1 MLGLGP
7 GSSTLRPELQSIW
20 QANLA
25 GHIISLST
33 MREAIAAATADGPI
47 TVLDANSGR
56 RLAQFP
62 GHRNGSSQV
71 AWRNAETL
79 ASAGCDG
86 LVRIWNPQLG
96 TEILAL
102 EAGADWVERV
112 AWSPSGQYLA
122 CAAGRH
128 LTIWDF
134 NDPSHPHQRFAPQQS
149 TIADIAWKPCRENS
163 HENILASCGYN
174 GLAFWS
180 PTNPEPTRKF
190 DWKGSMLALAWSP
203 DGKYIATGNQDS
215 TIQFW
220 NIESAKELHMSGY
233 RAKIREISWDCSSR
247 FLATGGSA
255 TAVVW
260 DCSGKGPAGST
271 PRLLDYHSSLLT
283 QLAFQHN
290 GSLLASGCNEGLLA
304 LWRAHGETLL
314 ATAHLGS
321 AITQISWAPSNR
333 RFVAGSA
340 SGMLTMIDAT
350 AV

>member
-1 MLGLGP
+1 MLGLGSR
-7 GSSTLRPELQSIW
+7 SSTLRPALQSLW
-20 QANLA
+20 QANLG
-25 GHIISLST
+25 GHVISLCT
-33 MREAIAAATADGPI
+33 TREAIAAAIADGPI
-47 TVLDANSGR
+47 TILEANSGKR
-56 RLAQFP
+56 QAELP
-62 GHRNGSSQV
+62 GHRSGISQI
-71 AWRNAETL
+71 AWRNSEML
-79 ASAGCDG
+79 ASGGCDG

-96 TEILAL
+96 TEILTL

-122 CAAGRH
+122 CAAGRN

-134 NDPSHPHQRFAPQQS
+134 NHPTHPHQRIPAQQS
-149 TIADIAWKPCRENS
+149 TVADIAWKPG

-180 PTNPEPTRKF
+180 PTSPEPTRKF

-233 RAKIREISWDCSSR
+233 RAKIRELSWDCTSR

-271 PRLLDYHSSLLT
+271 PRLLDFHSSLLT

-290 GSLLASGCNEGLLA
+290 GSLLAAGCNEGLLS
-304 LWRAHGETLL
+304 LWRAHNETLL
-314 ATAHLGS
+314 ATSHLGS

-333 RFVAGSA
+333 RFAAATA
-340 SGMLTMIDAT
+340 SGLLKMIDAT

>member
-1 MLGLGP
+1 MLGLKTRP
-7 GSSTLRPELQSIW
+7 ALKSTW
-20 QANLA
+20 QATLG
-25 GHIISLST
+25 GHVISVAST
-33 MREAIAAATADGPI
+33 REAIAAAIADGPI
-47 TVLDANSGR
+47 ILLDATSGR
-56 RLAQFP
+56 RLAEFD
-62 GHRNGSSQV
+62 GHRNGCSQV
-71 AWRNAETL
+71 AWRNPETL

-96 TEILAL
+96 TETLTL

-128 LTIWDF
+128 LRIWDF
-134 NDPSHPHQRFAPQQS
+134 NHPSHPSLSFPAQQS
-149 TIADIAWKPCRENS
+149 TIADIAWKPG

-180 PTNPEPTRKF
+180 PTSTEPIRKF
-190 DWKGSMLALAWSP
+190 DWKGSMLALSWSP

-220 NIESAKELHMSGY
+220 NIASAKELHMSGY
-233 RAKIREISWDCSSR
+233 RAKIRELSWDCTSR

-260 DCSGKGPAGST
+260 DCSGKGPAGSK
-271 PRLLDYHSSLLT
+271 PLLLDFHSTLLT

-290 GSLLASGCNEGLLA
+290 GGLLASGCSEGLLA
-304 LWRAHGETLL
+304 LWRVHKETILG
-314 ATAHLGS
+314 TTHLGS

-333 RFVAGSA
+333 RLAAATSAGLLA
-340 SGMLTMIDAT
+340 MFDAT
-350 AV
+350 AI

>member
-1 MLGLGP
+1 MPGLKTKP
-7 GSSTLRPELQSIW
+7 AIDTIW
-20 QANLA
+20 QANLM
-25 GHIISLST
+25 GHVISLQAT
-33 MREAIAAATADGPI
+33 REAVAAATADGPI
-47 TVLDANSGR
+47 VVLDANTGR
-56 RLAQFP
+56 RIAQLP
-62 GHRNGSSQV
+62 GHRNGSSQI

-79 ASAGCDG
+79 ASGGCDG

-96 TEILAL
+96 TEVLTL

-112 AWSPSGQYLA
+112 AWSPSGEFLA

-128 LTIWDF
+128 LKIWDF
-134 NDPSHPHQRFAPQQS
+134 RNPSHSSQSFPTQQS
-149 TIADIAWKPCRENS
+149 TIADIAWMPG

-220 NIESAKELHMSGY
+220 NIKSAKELHMSGY
-233 RAKIREISWDCSSR
+233 RAKIRELSWDCTSR

-271 PRLLDYHSSLLT
+271 PRLLDFHSTLLT

-304 LWRAHGETLL
+304 LWRAHNETLL
-314 ATAHLGS
+314 ATTHLGS
-321 AITQISWAPSNR
+321 AITQVSWAPSSR
-333 RFVAGSA
+333 RFAAGTA
-340 SGMLTMIDAT
+340 AGMIAMLDAT
-350 AV
+350 TI